1 MKNLTW
7 PFEKLAFNIF
17 IQKLNWVLR
26 LNIQDYGCS
35 CRKKNE
41 CTMQNKCLTP
51 NIIYEATITNNTD
64 IVEKIYFRLCKTSYK
79 KRYCN
84 HTRSFR
90 LQSYSDDTEL
100 SKYVCELK
108 IENKIPF
115 IKCIKGMLNQ
125 DLIFVS
131 CT

>member
-1 MKNLTW
+1 
-7 PFEKLAFNIF
+7 
-17 IQKLNWVLR
+17 
-26 LNIQDYGCS
+26 
-35 CRKKNE
+35 
-41 CTMQNKCLTP
+41 MQNKCLTP

-115 IKCIKGMLNQ
+115 IKWIKGMLKPRFNFCKLY
-125 DLIFVS
+125 LIENLYNYIS
-131 CT
+131 LIPLRTRNY

>member
-1 MKNLTW
+1 MVAAVGKRMN
-7 PFEKLAFNIF
+7 A
-17 IQKLNWVLR
+17 Q
-26 LNIQDYGCS
+26 
-35 CRKKNE
+35 CRISVWHQILSTKP
-41 CTMQNKCLTP
+41 QLL
-51 NIIYEATITNNTD
+51 INTD